1 MGHFLERFLSKTVL
15 AFVAVFSLGVL
26 LFLYPPDWHWQ
37 EFIRALRDALM
48 VAGVIGTFIE
58 LWSASVLVDRAANE
72 LSEKLVG
79 YGLPKAAQEAIHGLV
94 HQTKRIYR
102 DYLAE
107 YRIVRTDPGFVRVY
121 ATVSYRV
128 VNNGSSSEEYS
139 PKLLEEGMYQPHVC
153 SLEFGG
159 RVFPTKESRNPKTG
173 VVSWEPTS
181 SVKLHPSGALDA
193 IESLSADKVCSIRW
207 DYTMDMPENYSAV
220 ISFGGM
226 TINPMVRV
234 IDVPEDFEFN
244 ASQEDGDACRHEDK
258 SRTWEYGRAF
268 IGGQH
273 LRVWWRPREATIS
286 N

>member
-1 MGHFLERFLSKTVL
+1 MSGFLERLLSKTVL
-15 AFVAVFSLGVL
+15 AFVVVFSLGVL
-26 LFLYPPDWHWQ
+26 LFLYPPDWYWQ

-58 LWSASVLVDRAANE
+58 LWSASVLVDHAANE

-107 YRIVRTDPGFVRVY
+107 YRIVRTDPGSVRVY

-139 PKLLEEGMYQPHVC
+139 PKLLEEGMYKPRLI
-153 SLEFGG
+153 SLEFAGE
-159 RVFPTKESRNPKTG
+159 VFPTTESHNPKTG
-173 VVSWEPTS
+173 VISWEPTS
-181 SVKLHPSGALDA
+181 SVTLHASGALDA
-193 IESLSADKVCSIRW
+193 IENLSTDRVCSVRW

-220 ISFGGM
+220 IAFGGV

-234 IDVPEDFEFN
+234 IDVPDDFEFN
-244 ASQEDGDACRHEDK
+244 ASQEDGDECRHMEK
-258 SRTWEYGRAF
+258 SRTSEYGRAF

-273 LRVWWRPREATIS
+273 VRVWWRPKYT
-286 N
+286 